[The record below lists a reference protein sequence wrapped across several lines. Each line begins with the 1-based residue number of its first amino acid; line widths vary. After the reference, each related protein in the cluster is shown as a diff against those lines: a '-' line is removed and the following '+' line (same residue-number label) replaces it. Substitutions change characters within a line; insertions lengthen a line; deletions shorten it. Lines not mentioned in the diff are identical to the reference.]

1 MSLGGMAIFVY
12 VTVDENRL
20 LTRLKRS
27 DSASGQADHKSL
39 LRVQP
44 PMSTKFDLIDT
55 FSHRPS
61 LSPLAL
67 GALHDALRAQ
77 YPALDIRPDLA
88 VITGEATSRTLLEH
102 LHINFATGKTPR
114 WLRGQNTLVA
124 DPGAPVTQTLEVD
137 IEQLAVLIDTVS
149 LALPDTFI
157 HALVDFWDRP
167 GPQGVTPWKQLSD
180 ALECQHSAAH
190 PVIRD
195 GGSVVG
201 AESRLAILASGYF
214 ERKALEAL
222 DAQLLAIRGVLSFGL
237 EEFDEIERY
246 LARITDI
253 RPLLHDEVFTRIASR
268 VSRLE
273 QLPAWLKT
281 ASSADRLD
289 YSRRMSALGV
299 VAGRAAGQ
307 AWNDDLPPILDY
319 AGKAM
324 QDALRQD
331 HPEATR
337 LTLDD
342 VTVHIAK
349 VVAAAVPSAGQ
360 IIPIGSVQNTRM
372 SVAAFALQNLSSLPY
387 GSLTLSIRDGGPLP
401 GWFTPDYLKQLARR
415 VDVGRSYP
423 ERVRHYLIADHAQMA
438 RRRVLFAEQ
447 LRVQLPL
454 KALEQKIRGQGD
466 LTSAGY
472 RVVCALLTPASAEG
486 ACPST
491 DSVLR
496 PLAWTAEPGAA
507 ADEVNNMFVIAN
519 ADPAIGPLILYRP
532 FAAVPLTEFANWT
545 SLRQAIVT
553 PGELQDG
560 VLTWMSPR
568 GRQRYANGGF
578 DQPHIVRFGLG
589 SDFAPLRT
597 PGPAQLSTAHVQG
610 DPLIALFD
618 ANARALVDL
627 ADRESVSN
635 AESRWAML
643 QRGGWLALDAVM
655 PFISGSAGSA
665 LWLVQLMA
673 GVDQVLVAESR
684 KARREASQAWNGL
697 LLTISMILLHQGFAI
712 RAEASGQS
720 VPMQPSPTEPVGR
733 PVLTVTEA
741 SVPVPDLAEPSR
753 ISLLDFSWSSDDHRL
768 TETQARH
775 LERLRASPDSASGVP
790 SIEPGRE
797 GLYRQGEQW
806 RVRLDSG
813 VYAVGF
819 SDDEVFIVDPQD
831 PLSKG
836 PRLRKVAHGWAIDLS
851 LGLRGGGPKRT
862 ARMLAQENAAT
873 LKRVTERG
881 AALAQRR
888 QEIYQRLA
896 RWDADY
902 RASRAP
908 LTAELIKSVE
918 ADLNELIA
926 ILEEHK
932 QLQQSLRP
940 ADRFG
945 EKATADDLKSTV
957 RRIAFF
963 EGVVLERLLA
973 YVRVEFPRL
982 SENGE
987 ASVNAGNIDAY
998 LILFNKVLTLTDRG
1012 VHWSGVRY
1020 GFWEQLRAV
1029 PKVGERYWHDE
1040 VLEMQR
1046 CNLYTHLEWR
1056 INRMWSLLELSLRQ
1070 ESILAPYDAA
1080 ELKALR
1086 IDAALHAACS
1096 SHAEL
1101 EKPNDY
1107 TVSEQIDVLESSVRE
1122 YQRGLTIATCTQ
1134 QNTPELLIV
1143 EQFERFVDDLSKV
1156 SEQAEKRLSDLIRE
1170 SAEPQ
1175 HHVLEYAPK
1184 VRQPGK
1190 RVFKTRNQ
1198 RTLVG
1203 RLREGEPDFPGEVVD
1218 VTQSM
1223 GDKVV
1228 STYHLHE
1235 NGDWVE
1241 VETVH
1246 PAKEQGHESRVAL
1259 AELSR
1264 EASAALARVEPDINT
1279 VQRQARRGGEPA
1291 DMQDILVQKASRLTE
1306 LADRIAARRVEPAE
1320 VEPTDTE
1327 VPALLGELRL
1337 AASRLGE
1344 EGRSVR
1350 IAMIKAQ
1357 PPTAARLSYLAAERE
1372 VNIARFEGRKNM
1384 SGSRRND
1391 FLQEYLIRDN
1401 EMRVLWWAHF
1411 HYASEGAAADAFTAA
1426 HLKLP
1431 DQRFIG
1437 YKAQLK
1443 AARDNKEVISVYRSY
1458 IGKDVARRLFLD
1470 LDPVATPGS

>member
-1 MSLGGMAIFVY
+1 MP
-12 VTVDENRL
+12 T
-20 LTRLKRS
+20 
-27 DSASGQADHKSL
+27 H
-39 LRVQP
+39 
-44 PMSTKFDLIDT
+44 FDLIDT

-67 GALHDALRAQ
+67 DALHKALVAR
-77 YPALDIRPDLA
+77 YPALDIHPDRA
-88 VITGEATSRTLLEH
+88 VITGEATPRTLFDH
-102 LHINFATGKTPR
+102 LRINFSTGKTPR
-114 WLRGQNTLVA
+114 WVHGQNTLVA
-124 DPGAPVTQTLEVD
+124 DPGAPVAQTLDVD
-137 IEQLAVLIDTVS
+137 IEQLAVLVDTVS
-149 LALPDTFI
+149 LALPETI
-157 HALVDFWDRP
+157 MRALVDFWDRP
-167 GPQGVTPWKQLSD
+167 DQQGMTPWKRLAE
-180 ALECQHSAAH
+180 ALESQPSSAYPAT
-190 PVIRD
+190 
-195 GGSVVG
+195 
-201 AESRLAILASGYF
+201 ASGMPPVLGAQSRPAAIMGGYY

-222 DAQLLAIRGVLSFGL
+222 DAQLLAIQGVLTFGL
-237 EEFDEIERY
+237 EDFDEIERY

-253 RPLLHDEVFTRIASR
+253 RPLLHDEVSARLAPR

-273 QLPAWLKT
+273 QLPVWLSN

-289 YSRRMSALGV
+289 YSRRMSALAV
-299 VAGRAAGQ
+299 VTGRAAGQ

-324 QDALRQD
+324 QDAMRHD

-349 VVAAAVPSAGQ
+349 VVAVAAPLAGQ
-360 IIPIGSVQNTRM
+360 IIPVGSVENLRM
-372 SVAAFALQNLSSLPY
+372 SVATFALQNLSSLPN
-387 GSLTLSIRDGGPLP
+387 GALTFSIRDGGPLP
-401 GWFTPDYLKQLARR
+401 GWFTPDYLKQL
-415 VDVGRSYP
+415 VGRVNVGCNYP
-423 ERVRHYLIADHAQMA
+423 DRVRHYLITDHAQAA
-438 RRRVLFAEQ
+438 RRRGLFAEQ

-454 KALEQKIRGQGD
+454 KALEQKIRGQGGLTQAGYRLVCSL
-466 LTSAGY
+466 LTSAP
-472 RVVCALLTPASAEG
+472 ALGINDSPRTE
-486 ACPST
+486 
-491 DSVLR
+491 SVLR
-496 PLAWTAEPGAA
+496 PLAWIAEPDAA
-507 ADEVNNMFVIAN
+507 ADEVSNMFVIAD
-519 ADPAIGPLILYRP
+519 ADPAVGPLILYRP
-532 FAAVPLTEFANWT
+532 FAAVPLTEFADWT
-545 SLRQAIVT
+545 SLRQAIVA
-553 PGELQDG
+553 PGELQDE
-560 VLTWMSPR
+560 VLTWMSSR

-578 DQPHIVRFGLG
+578 AQPHIVRFGLG
-589 SDFAPLRT
+589 SDFAALRT

-610 DPLIALFD
+610 DPLTALFD

-655 PFISGSAGSA
+655 PFISGSVGSA

-684 KARREASQAWNGL
+684 KARREATQAWNGL
-697 LLTISMILLHQGFAI
+697 LLTISMILLHQGFAL
-712 RAEASGQS
+712 RAEAGGRS
-720 VPMQPSPTEPVGR
+720 VPLQPSPAEPGGQ
-733 PVLTVTEA
+733 PVPTATQA
-741 SVPVPDLAEPSR
+741 SAPVPVQPEPSR
-753 ISLLDFSWSSDDHRL
+753 TSLLDFSWSNSNHRL
-768 TETQARH
+768 TEAQARH
-775 LERLRASPDSASGVP
+775 LERLKVSPESACGTP
-790 SIEPGRE
+790 STEPGRE

-819 SDDEVFIVDPQD
+819 SDDAVFIVDPQD
-831 PLSKG
+831 PLSEG
-836 PRLRKVAHGWAIDLS
+836 PRLRQVAHGWALDLS

-862 ARMLAQENAAT
+862 ARMLAQENAAK

-896 RWDADY
+896 RWDVDY

-908 LTAELIKSVE
+908 LTAEVIKSVE

-982 SENGE
+982 SEDGE

-998 LILFNKVLTLTDRG
+998 LILFNKVLTLTDLG

-1070 ESILAPYDAA
+1070 ESILAPFDAA

-1086 IDAALHAACS
+1086 IDAPLHAACS

-1156 SEQAEKRLSDLIRE
+1156 TEQAEKRLSDLIRE

-1175 HHVLEYAPK
+1175 QHALEYAPK
-1184 VRQPGK
+1184 VKQPGK
-1190 RVFKTRNQ
+1190 RVFRTRNQ

-1246 PAKEQGHESRVAL
+1246 PATHHGHEHRVAL
-1259 AELSR
+1259 AELAR
-1264 EASAALARVEPDINT
+1264 EASAALARVGPDILT
-1279 VQRQARRGGEPA
+1279 VQRQAQRGGEPA
-1291 DMQDILVQKASRLTE
+1291 DMQDILVQKARRLTE
-1306 LADRIAARRVEPAE
+1306 LADKIAAQGGESAAAKS
-1320 VEPTDTE
+1320 TDSP
-1327 VPALLGELRL
+1327 VQAQLGELRL
-1337 AASRLGE
+1337 AASRLEE
-1344 EGRSVR
+1344 EGRNVR
-1350 IAMIKAQ
+1350 IAMIKTR

-1391 FLQEYLIRDN
+1391 FLQEYLIRDS

-1431 DQRFIG
+1431 DQRFVG

-1443 AARDNKEVISVYRSY
+1443 AARNNKEVISVYRSY

-1470 LDPVATPGS
+1470 LNPVAASDR